1 MASAS
6 RTGAGSTGDG
16 VEGWWSYITRCHNHK
31 LNLDCLGAQAPGTYT
46 LRNHLE
52 SSGGNWRAP
61 EDLARAQL
69 LMVHLAIAAY
79 SYRSGKEVLSMLL
92 PSG

>member
-1 MASAS
+1 MPAAPEPHLQVMVWQGS
-6 RTGAGSTGDG
+6 GAMLQG
-16 VEGWWSYITRCHNHK
+16 CHNHK

-52 SSGGNWRAP
+52 SSGSNWRTL

-69 LMVHLAIAAY
+69 LMVHLATAAY
-79 SYRSGKEVLSMLL
+79 SYQSGKEVLSMLL